1 MDAFTIGLLGIAALI
16 IILLLGVHIGV
27 ALGFVGFV
35 GSWILAGLKPALW
48 GAMNVF
54 YSQVASYALITVPL
68 FIAMGYLATA
78 GNLSTNIF
86 RSLNHWLGGLRG
98 GVGIATVGS
107 CTLFGTICGSSIVTS
122 SVFSIIAAPEMRK
135 QGYDKSLAYGIC
147 ASSGLIGML
156 IPPSIL
162 MVVYGIL
169 SGDSVGKLL
178 ISGIT
183 PGLVLALLYALTIY
197 FLARSRTRMLEQ
209 QERQVISWRQK
220 FAELEN
226 LWPVAV
232 VIVITFGGIFGGVF
246 SPTEAG
252 AITTFVVLV
261 LLIVLEKKKS
271 FAHIRAA
278 FRETARTSAMIFLIF
293 GGAAIFS
300 QFLILSGIAART
312 VELII
317 ALNLPTIGFLC
328 LVALCYLVL
337 GCFLDSISMLS
348 ITIPLLH
355 PVLGRMGIDP
365 IYYAVVVIVAIEI
378 GMITPPVGLCVYA
391 AKAVAEAD
399 VTLEDIFRG
408 TLPFFIVSMLAL
420 LIFILV
426 PSLSTFLP
434 GRMFSW

>member
-1 MDAFTIGLLGIAALI
+1 MDFFTIGLIGIACLVVF
-16 IILLLGVHIGV
+16 LLLGVHIGV
-27 ALGFVGFV
+27 ALGAVG
-35 GSWILAGLKPALW
+35 LAGSMALVGVKPALW

-78 GNLSTNIF
+78 GNLSKNIF
-86 RSLNHWLGGLRG
+86 NALNHWIGGLRG
-98 GVGIATVGS
+98 GVGIATVAS

-122 SVFSIIAAPEMRK
+122 SVFSIIAAPEMRQ

-147 ASSGLIGML
+147 AASGLIGML

-178 ISGIT
+178 IAGIS
-183 PGLVLALLYALTIY
+183 PGLVLALFYAVTIYAL
-197 FLARSRTRMLEQ
+197 ARLRPDLVREKSREHFSWQ
-209 QERQVISWRQK
+209 QKMQGLRD
-220 FAELEN
+220 

-232 VIVITFGGIFGGVF
+232 VILITFGGIFGGVF

-252 AITTFVVLV
+252 AITTFIVLV
-261 LLIVLEKKKS
+261 LLILIDRKKS
-271 FAHIRAA
+271 FAHIVEA
-278 FRETARTSAMIFLIF
+278 FKETARTSAMIFLIF

-300 QFLILSGIAART
+300 QFLILSGIASRT

-317 ALNLPTIGFLC
+317 AMNLSVIGFLC
-328 LVALCYLVL
+328 VVAAVYLVL
-337 GCFLDSISMLS
+337 GCFLDSISMLT

-391 AKAVAEAD
+391 AKAVAEKD
-399 VTLEDIFRG
+399 VSLEDIFRG
-408 TLPFFIVSMLAL
+408 TLPFFIVSMAAL
-420 LIFILV
+420 LIFILY
-426 PSLSTFLP
+426 PPLSTYLP
-434 GRMFSW
+434 SKMFSW

>member
-1 MDAFTIGLLGIAALI
+1 MDFFTIGLIGIAILVI
-16 IILLLGVHIGV
+16 VLLLGVHIGV
-27 ALGFVGFV
+27 ALGFVGLL
-35 GSWILAGLKPALW
+35 GSMVLTGIEPALW

-78 GNLSTNIF
+78 GNLSGNIF
-86 RSLNHWLGGLRG
+86 NSLNHWIGGMRG
-98 GVGIATVGS
+98 GVGIATVAS

-122 SVFSIIAAPEMRK
+122 SVFTIIAAPEMRK
-135 QGYDKSLAYGIC
+135 RGYDKSLAYGIC

-178 ISGIT
+178 IAGIT
-183 PGLVLALLYALTIY
+183 PGVVLAVFYSITIY
-197 FLARSRTRMLEQ
+197 CLVRFRAKPVEDKPRETFSRREKLQ
-209 QERQVISWRQK
+209 GLRD
-220 FAELEN
+220 

-232 VIVITFGGIFGGVF
+232 VIIITFGGIFGGVF

-252 AITTFVVLV
+252 AITTFIVLV

-271 FAHIRAA
+271 IAHIVAA
-278 FRETARTSAMIFLIF
+278 FKETARTSAMIFLIF

-300 QFLILSGIAART
+300 QFLILSGIANRT

-317 ALNLPTIGFLC
+317 ALNLSTIGFLC
-328 LVALCYLVL
+328 LVALVYLVL
-337 GCFLDSISMLS
+337 GCFLDSISMLT

-355 PVLGRMGIDP
+355 PILGRMGIDP

-399 VTLEDIFRG
+399 VSLEDIFRG

-426 PSLSTFLP
+426 PSLSTYLP
-434 GRMFSW
+434 GQMFRW